1 MESLNDYLFFWG
13 LYFLAGLA
21 GFWCWG
27 KMAFWVKTK
36 GLFYHLYSALGAI
49 LIFTPAPVAGDLSIQ
64 LAPGFIVLMFHIISQ
79 GIAGFNDYLL
89 LFSASAVIAFSVTLV
104 GIFAGLAPSD
114 EGDENAKNTRKERT
128 EPVVGNPFR

>member
-1 MESLNDYLFFWG
+1 
-13 LYFLAGLA
+13 
-21 GFWCWG
+21 
-27 KMAFWVKTK
+27 
-36 GLFYHLYSALGAI
+36 
-49 LIFTPAPVAGDLSIQ
+49 
-64 LAPGFIVLMFHIISQ
+64 MFHIISQ
-79 GIAGFNDYLL
+79 GITGFNDYLL

>member
-1 MESLNDYLFFWG
+1 MTG
-13 LYFLAGLA
+13 VQT
-21 GFWCWG
+21 C
-27 KMAFWVKTK
+27 
-36 GLFYHLYSALGAI
+36 ALPI

-79 GIAGFNDYLL
+79 GITGFNDYLL
-89 LFSASAVIAFSVTLV
+89 LFSASAVIAFSVTLM